1 MNFLGH
7 ALLSNKDE
15 GLLLGNMMGDF
26 IKGRLALAAYPKQVQ
41 AGILMHRA
49 IDQFTDQHPALIR
62 AQLIFKERYQR
73 Y

>member
-49 IDQFTDQHPALIR
+49 IDQFTD
-62 AQLIFKERYQR
+62 
-73 Y
+73 